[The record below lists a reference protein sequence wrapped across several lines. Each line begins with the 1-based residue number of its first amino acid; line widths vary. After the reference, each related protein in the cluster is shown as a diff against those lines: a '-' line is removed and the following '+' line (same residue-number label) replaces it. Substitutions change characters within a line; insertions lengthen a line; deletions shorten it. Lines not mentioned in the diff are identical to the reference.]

1 MRTRNA
7 GSSKTPPTRKSTS
20 KSPANAQSSQTKRT
34 STIKTRQAKK
44 NEALQNTSFN
54 EEPEQSSEEAK
65 AAADASPVTPE
76 TKVVTDAKS
85 TPKRTPKRAVGR
97 PRNSTKAITARGQE
111 EQVESITD
119 DIPKV
124 DNIEVAKKL
133 EEPQNVEV
141 VKADKIESKEAGEQS
156 VEFVSDDI
164 PKVDNIEVAKKLE
177 EPQNVEV
184 VKAYKI
190 ESKEAGEQSVEFV
203 RQSAENELHPKEGDE
218 CNADSASE
226 LAEKKRDIVEA
237 ASQGVPSLLN
247 QEEPC
252 MAELSKSLE
261 NEEPTGAK
269 EGEQTNEEEWEK
281 ESEKSMKEQ
290 TTNIGHKEPFNADS
304 VSMEMKDQREQVKKM
319 DGEKESDK
327 SMEKEGEKALE
338 KSMQEE
344 TSNIIHN
351 QESNTDSVEKET
363 TNQLLQDDVKPEK
376 ENPSGDQGAEG
387 CGEMLDREK
396 QGGEKFVEADPEEPL
411 EEAETLDEE
420 HKELS
425 TMAKERKI
433 KKENEI
439 FVGGLDRD
447 ATEEDLKKVFEK
459 IGEIVEVRLHKNSS
473 TNKNKGYAFVKFSCK
488 EHAKKALSEMK
499 NPVICGKRC
508 GTAPS
513 EDNDTLFLGN
523 ICNTWTKEAIK
534 QKLKDYGV
542 EDVENITLVPDVRHE
557 GLSRGFAFL
566 EFSCH
571 HEAMLAYKRLQKP
584 DVIFGH
590 AERTVK
596 VAFAEP
602 VRELDPEIMAQVKSV
617 FVDGLP
623 PHWDEGCIREHFKVY
638 GEIVRIVL
646 ARNMTTAKRKDFGF
660 VDFSAHEA
668 AVACVDGVNSSEFVD
683 GTQKTK
689 VRARLS
695 NPLPKTQA
703 VKGGMCGG
711 FRIGHARGGAFP
723 RSAAIGRGFTHG
735 GHAAN
740 WGNFN
745 RDRNFNLGGQCQIGR
760 MGFRNDLNLNN
771 TYPDFHQRQFGER
784 MIPLRGGHYAGT
796 QGAAVAGPS
805 RPYLDRPWYGTPERG
820 PGEPIPP
827 RMPFSPEGQFDRPFM
842 GRHIDDPYRYEDSV
856 HGMKRPFY
864 MTDPDPNYMGSSRVR
879 PRLDYT
885 DPAVFP
891 GSRYNDSIAAGRE
904 QYSHDYHGADYGG
917 GPYSSFYGGDNS
929 YGRRY
934 YY

>member
-7 GSSKTPPTRKSTS
+7 GSSKTPPAKKTPPTRKSTS

-44 NEALQNTSFN
+44 NEASPLQNTSFN

-76 TKVVTDAKS
+76 TKVVTAAKS

-97 PRNSTKAITARGQE
+97 PRNSTKAVTARGQE
-111 EQVESITD
+111 EQVETIADET
-119 DIPKV
+119 PKA
-124 DNIEVAKKL
+124 DNIEEAKKL

-141 VKADKIESKEAGEQS
+141 VKADKIESKEAGEQR
-156 VEFVSDDI
+156 
-164 PKVDNIEVAKKLE
+164 
-177 EPQNVEV
+177 
-184 VKAYKI
+184 
-190 ESKEAGEQSVEFV
+190 VEFV
-203 RQSAENELHPKEGDE
+203 RQSAENELHPKERDE
-218 CNADSASE
+218 RNADSASE

-237 ASQGVPSLLN
+237 ASQGVPILLN

-290 TTNIGHKEPFNADS
+290 TTNIGHKEQFNADP
-304 VSMEMKDQREQVKKM
+304 VSMEMKDQREQVKKV

-338 KSMQEE
+338 QSMQEE

-351 QESNTDSVEKET
+351 QESNADSVEKET

-376 ENPSGDQGAEG
+376 ENPSGDQAAEG
-387 CGEMLDREK
+387 CGEMLDSEK
-396 QGGEKFVEADPEEPL
+396 QGGEEFVEADPEEPL
-411 EEAETLDEE
+411 EEAETFDEE

-459 IGEIVEVRLHKNSS
+459 IGEIVDVRLHKNSS

-499 NPVICGKRC
+499 NPVIRGKRC

-571 HEAMLAYKRLQKP
+571 HNAMLAYKRLQKP

-623 PHWDEGCIREHFKVY
+623 PHWDEGCIREHFKGY

-646 ARNMTTAKRKDFGF
+646 ARNMTTANRKDFGF
-660 VDFSAHEA
+660 VDFSTHEA
-668 AVACVDGVNSSEFVD
+668 ALACVDGVNSSDFVD

-723 RSAAIGRGFTHG
+723 RSGRGFTRG

-745 RDRNFNLGGQCQIGR
+745 RDRNFNLGGHGQIGR
-760 MGFRNDLNLNN
+760 MGFRNDFNLNN
-771 TYPDFHQRQFGER
+771 AYPDFHQRQFGER
-784 MIPLRGGHYAGT
+784 MIPLRGGHYADT

-805 RPYLDRPWYGTPERG
+805 RPYLDRAWYGTPERGPGERIPPRMPWYGTAERG

-842 GRHIDDPYRYEDSV
+842 GRHIDDPYLYEDSV

-864 MTDPDPNYMGSSRVR
+864 MTDPDPNYMGPARVR